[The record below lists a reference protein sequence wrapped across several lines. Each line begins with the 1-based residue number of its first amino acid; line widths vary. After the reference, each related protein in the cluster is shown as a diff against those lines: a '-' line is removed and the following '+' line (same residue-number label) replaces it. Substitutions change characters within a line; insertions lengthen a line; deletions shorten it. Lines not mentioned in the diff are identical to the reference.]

1 MKQRSAWTIDS
12 LRQHLQGAV
21 ELELYTIPLYIT
33 TLYSLRDE
41 WSYAHQ
47 LCRSVVVEEML
58 HMQLAANVLAAIGG
72 RPVMTGDS
80 VPLYPSLL
88 PYHKPPT
95 TFHLR
100 AASVRQFSDLALV
113 EKPDETSDEESKA
126 RRTGPAPGWEEGPH
140 KAYLSIGD
148 FYQSIVYGLEA
159 LGDDIFVANTEPQV
173 TAFGRHD
180 ILVDSVESA
189 KRAIHVIVSQGEGS
203 MDLDGMNDIDTDLDD
218 RPSHYKRFLDVVAAG
233 DEQFQDNRVFP
244 MADDPASHGLPE
256 DVAALSDFADAV
268 YSRLL
273 FQLERGFNGSPSTV
287 ARSVGGMMYQAI
299 RPLSVLL
306 MKQPIAADPSQT
318 AGPRFLWVDGVTL
331 DSLQA
336 QWEALKPEYRAE
348 LKGLDAVIRQQI

>member
-1 MKQRSAWTIDS
+1 MKPRSAWTIDS

-33 TLYSLRDE
+33 TLYSVKDE

-58 HMQLAANVLAAIGG
+58 HMQLAANVLTAIGG
-72 RPVMTGDS
+72 RPIMTGNA
-80 VPLYPSLL
+80 VPTYPSLL
-88 PYHKPPT
+88 PYHKPPK

-113 EKPDETSDEESKA
+113 EKPDETPNGEGAAS
-126 RRTGPAPGWEEGPH
+126 RQGPASGWEEGPH
-140 KAYLSIGD
+140 KAYRSIGD
-148 FYQSIVYGLEA
+148 FYQAIVYGLEE
-159 LGDDIFVANTEPQV
+159 LGDQIFVPNTEPQV

-180 ILVDSVESA
+180 ILVNSVESA

-203 MDLDGMNDIDTDLDD
+203 SELDGMVDIDTDLDG
-218 RPSHYKRFLDVVAAG
+218 RPSHYKRFLDVIAAG
-233 DEQFQDNRVFP
+233 DEQFQNERVFP
-244 MADDPASHGLPE
+244 MAEDPAAQELPE
-256 DVAALSDFADAV
+256 DVEALSDFADAV

-273 FQLERGFNGSPSTV
+273 FQLERGFNGSPATV

-306 MKQPIAADPSQT
+306 MKQPIADNPEKT
-318 AGPRFLWVDGVTL
+318 AGPRFLWVDNVTM

-336 QWEALKPEYRAE
+336 QWEGLNPEHRAE
-348 LKGLDAVIRQQI
+348 LKGLDAVIAQQI